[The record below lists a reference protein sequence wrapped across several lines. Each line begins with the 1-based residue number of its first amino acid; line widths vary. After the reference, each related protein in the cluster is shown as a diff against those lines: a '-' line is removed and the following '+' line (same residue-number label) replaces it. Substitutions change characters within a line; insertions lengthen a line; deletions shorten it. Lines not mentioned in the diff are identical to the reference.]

1 MAGWSRNTRWL
12 ILGLVAALGAGLARG
27 TAIAG
32 DSDRPGG
39 WPTHLAYPLTAE
51 ERLQEI
57 NGQLLHPAAAE
68 AFRNMAEA
76 AWNDGVRIVLLSG
89 YRSQAHQA
97 QLFYGVA
104 AKRGI
109 SLHARA
115 RVSAPPGFS
124 EHHTGYAID
133 VGGGWSGRNLSQS
146 FDQTR
151 AGRWMMENADRFC
164 FELSFPR
171 DNAQGVAYE
180 PWHWRFIGSAGAL
193 RAFAQARTHFP
204 GSPASE
210 MVLAIHGKTLR
221 MDCRAEAQ
229 AAAPLPDPSP
239 PIASGPTPAALARLA
254 DASSASQVP
263 PQN

>member
-1 MAGWSRNTRWL
+1 MFPLALVLFLSASPQEIAIDQDSRHAAGWT
-12 ILGLVAALGAGLARG
+12 
-27 TAIAG
+27 
-32 DSDRPGG
+32 
-39 WPTHLAYPLTAE
+39 THLAYPLTSEDSLEA
-51 ERLQEI
+51 I

-68 AFRNMAEA
+68 AFRNMAAA

-97 QLFYGVA
+97 RLFYGVA

-133 VGGGWSGRNLSQS
+133 VGGGWGRRNLSPS

-151 AGRWMMENADRFC
+151 AGRWMMENAHRFC

-171 DNAQGVAYE
+171 GNSQGVAYE

-193 RAFAQARTHFP
+193 RAFAQARRHFP

-210 MVLAIHGKTLR
+210 LVLAIHGKTLR

-229 AAAPLPDPSP
+229 AAVREQEEP
-239 PIASGPTPAALARLA
+239 PAADGPTPAALARLA
-254 DASSASQVP
+254 DASRAAQVQ